1 MEPRADKGRIL
12 LVRRLV
18 REAKNALDTPALI
31 SVLARDQALLQTAF
45 RVLNPSPGADAG
57 LLEAFDRAC
66 GLENVSALDLK
77 RRLVPAA
84 AALGFPSKG
93 EEDAAIYYDIL
104 EVPSDASSA
113 AIRKAY
119 RAKARELHPDVNP
132 DADPVGF
139 VSISEA
145 YRVLS
150 NPELRE
156 QYDATLQRKPL
167 WEEKSHA
174 FQEEAQWKAAQ
185 RKRQKLKLGF
195 QLAGA
200 VIFLLLTIGIADQVF
215 KEQSLRAVAPERKP
229 AATPEAGKS
238 AHQEDP
244 PLQIASNIG
253 TMPTGREKPT
263 PEIPDM
269 TAQGHKAV
277 QPAEESLAAHREA
290 ARPPEEPATK
300 EVLAAPGMPDVEKAP
315 QTVKSAPIDK
325 EAPAGLEEPRREN
338 LPLSV
343 GTSPEALEPE
353 AVEKTLAV
361 EKQRT
366 GVHPASGGA
375 KETVPAELKA
385 PAETP
390 AMAAED
396 RETLRPAEKSG
407 TATHH
412 RGAAQAPNE
421 PVVKEA
427 RIAPA
432 TSGGKREHRAVKTA
446 FREKEVLPAPEKR
459 EVEKAPATK
468 RARSTVA
475 LKQEPSAKTEAGSKG
490 PGPASQPNEEET
502 TDRPPEVDP
511 LERIETFI
519 ASYCGAYEALNYE
532 RFMAYF
538 ALDALENDQTV
549 KDLRP
554 RYRSNF
560 DQLQALRY
568 RIEVERY
575 AVRKDDTFEVSG
587 DYVLRWRFKEDQDW
601 EERRGPIF
609 LALVPSD
616 EDGFRVKRLVYR

>member
-1 MEPRADKGRIL
+1 MEPRLDKGRIL
-12 LVRRLV
+12 VRRLV
-18 REAKNALDTPALI
+18 HEAKSAWDTPALI
-31 SVLARDQALLQTAF
+31 SLLARDQALLQTAF

-57 LLEAFDRAC
+57 LLEAFDKAC
-66 GLENVSALDLK
+66 GLENVTALDLK
-77 RRLVPAA
+77 RRLAPAA

-104 EVPSDASSA
+104 DVPSDASNS

-139 VSISEA
+139 VRISEA

-156 QYDATLQRKPL
+156 QYDATLQRKAL

-185 RKRQKLKLGF
+185 RKRQKLKLGL

-200 VIFLLLTIGIADQVF
+200 VVVLLMIIGLADQVF

-244 PLQIASNIG
+244 PLQVASNIG
-253 TMPTGREKPT
+253 TMPTGRETPT
-263 PEIPDM
+263 PEIPDI
-269 TAQGHKAV
+269 AAKGPQAV
-277 QPAEESLAAHREA
+277 QPAEESLVAHREA

-300 EVLAAPGMPDVEKAP
+300 EVLAAPGMPDVEKEP
-315 QTVKSAPIDK
+315 QTLMSPPK
-325 EAPAGLEEPRREN
+325 EKEVSAGLEKPESEN
-338 LPLSV
+338 DPSRV
-343 GTSPEALEPE
+343 EADPEALGPVMEKRA
-353 AVEKTLAV
+353 AVG
-361 EKQRT
+361 KQRT
-366 GVHPASGGA
+366 GLHPASGAA
-375 KETVPAELKA
+375 KEIVSAELKA

-407 TATHH
+407 TATH

-427 RIAPA
+427 RSAPA
-432 TSGGKREHRAVKTA
+432 TSGGKKEHRAVKTA
-446 FREKEVLPAPEKR
+446 PREKEVLLAPEKQ
-459 EVEKAPATK
+459 EVEKAPATN
-468 RARSTVA
+468 RTPSTVA
-475 LKQEPSAKTEAGSKG
+475 LKQGPSAKTEKNSKG
-490 PGPASQPNEEET
+490 PGTASQPNEEAPPE
-502 TDRPPEVDP
+502 RPPEVDP
-511 LERIETFI
+511 LERIEAFI

-554 RYRSNF
+554 RYRTNF

-575 AVRKDDTFEVSG
+575 TVRNDDTFEVSG